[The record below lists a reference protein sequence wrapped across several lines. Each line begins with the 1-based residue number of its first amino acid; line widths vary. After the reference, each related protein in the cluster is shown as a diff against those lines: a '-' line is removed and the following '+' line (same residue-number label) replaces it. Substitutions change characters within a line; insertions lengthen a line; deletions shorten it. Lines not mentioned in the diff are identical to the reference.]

1 MSGFFPRKVPERTQ
15 VYEKDGFTRRP
26 FRFGRGKKIAT
37 TSPLHWKLFPKKKL
51 THKNSRWFK
60 SVTFFKI
67 KKNDP
72 WRSPFQPTN
81 LWCPGHWKLHHC
93 SKRSPDFSQNCP
105 VYETYQ
111 SSQSFPKK
119 TTKKLGGAKNHMVKI
134 TIFTSA
140 PLAVFI
146 SLLQGLIIL
155 YPSID
160 PLKTW
165 FSSKILPGLQVKNLL
180 GGWGEPTHPKNM
192 VNLKL
197 GVWKFL
203 PQLFGG
209 EELTTKKIFGVG
221 HHLENLGKHEPPKNS
236 PFRKKWHHQ
245 KKPQPRGRGTKSRR
259 DIVLPQRCWDVN
271 FYAQHD
277 GVQHDEDLFVAWPKL
292 EGWITVEASE
302 IRGKKSLRLAV

>member
-1 MSGFFPRKVPERTQ
+1 MIQIRDLFQ
-15 VYEKDGFTRRP
+15 N
-26 FRFGRGKKIAT
+26 KKTILEGHL
-37 TSPLHWKLFPKKKL
+37 S
-51 THKNSRWFK
+51 N
-60 SVTFFKI
+60 
-67 KKNDP
+67 
-72 WRSPFQPTN
+72 QPTN

-119 TTKKLGGAKNHMVKI
+119 PTKKLGGAKNHMVKI

-146 SLLQGLIIL
+146 SYFSCRLWSSFIQALTPWKLDSPQKFSQVFRWKISLVSL
-155 YPSID
+155 SWTNPSE
-160 PLKTW
+160 KY
-165 FSSKILPGLQVKNLL
+165 
-180 GGWGEPTHPKNM
+180 

-197 GVWKFL
+197 GGWKFL

-209 EELTTKKIFGVG
+209 EELTTTKY
-221 HHLENLGKHEPPKNS
+221 LELATTYRKSWEILTNKNS
-236 PFRKKWHHQ
+236 PFLKNDTTKK
-245 KKPQPRGRGTKSRR
+245 QPRGRGRGTKSRR

-277 GVQHDEDLFVAWPKL
+277 GIQHNEDLFVAWPKL

-302 IRGKKSLRLAV
+302 IRGKKIVEVGSLARFLQLFFTSQVFFWPDFWTINSSM